1 MMQINRVTDRTV
13 HCHLLSH
20 SKCSVAVSVNQLWA
34 FVLVCG
40 TKCVNRQGKELT
52 RFISKPENL

>member
-34 FVLVCG
+34 FIVV
-40 TKCVNRQGKELT
+40 
-52 RFISKPENL
+52 